1 MKLKINIIQQ
11 KAWNVI
17 EKPKNKEEK
26 QKANNEIV
34 NLITPITTL
43 NISGLNVLSEKNFQ
57 ISYIS

>member
-1 MKLKINIIQQ
+1 M
-11 KAWNVI
+11 I